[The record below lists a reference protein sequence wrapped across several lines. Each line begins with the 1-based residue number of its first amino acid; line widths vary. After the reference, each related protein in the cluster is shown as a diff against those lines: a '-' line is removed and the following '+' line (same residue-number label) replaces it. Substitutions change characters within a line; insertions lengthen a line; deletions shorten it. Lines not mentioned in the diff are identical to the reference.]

1 MNKDSAIVF
10 SDEVQTIINEIVPAT
25 DEIDLSDFQLINFI
39 NSQFK
44 TEQSLANID
53 TTIDTMQAQVDLVQ
67 ENIRTLLKDQI
78 LTSSEGEES
87 LTESMRI
94 IRQLFG
100 EVTGIKTRAENT
112 EEIVKEIT
120 RDIKQLD
127 CAKTNLTTSITI
139 LNHLRMLV
147 DGVETLQKLTE
158 LRIYNEIMNPLE
170 AVIEVNSHFQSY
182 HDIPQIKQLSN
193 SLEKIKTDLAEQILE
208 DFKASFSGKKEKS
221 ITFTQ
226 LKDACCIASVLDP
239 KVKQNLLSWFLD
251 LQMAEYSQLF
261 HENQDIAWL
270 SKIDKRYSWL
280 KKHLLEFEEKLGF
293 IFPVDWE
300 ISEQIAVRF
309 CDVTRNDLA
318 NLMKKRRPEI
328 DVNLLLF
335 AINKTKHFESL
346 LGKRF
351 SGVTLNKKMP
361 EPAAETEEAT
371 NPFEN
376 LICECFQAH
385 LDIYLQSVDKNMKE
399 LIDRFIQDEESN
411 SKKQDSSNIFPSA
424 ADLFVFYKKC
434 LIQCQQFTNT
444 KSLIDMTLL
453 FKKYL
458 REYAKFAESNVP
470 KAFNQGQVSFISVF
484 FSNEF
489 GFLRYRV

>member
-1 MNKDSAIVF
+1 MNKDSAIEF
-10 SDEVQTIINEIVPAT
+10 SDEVQAIINEIVPAS
-25 DEIDLSDFQLINFI
+25 DEIDLPDFQLINYI
-39 NSQFK
+39 NQMFK
-44 TEQSLANID
+44 TEQSLANIE
-53 TTIDTMQAQVDLVQ
+53 TTIDSMQTQVDLVQ
-67 ENIRTLLKDQI
+67 DNIRTLLKDQV
-78 LTSSEGEES
+78 LTSNEGDEALS
-87 LTESMRI
+87 ESMRI

-182 HDIPQIKQLSN
+182 HDIPQIKVQSN
-193 SLEKIKTDLAEQILE
+193 ALEKIKTDLAEQILE

-280 KKHLLEFEEKLGF
+280 KKHLLEFEEKLG
-293 IFPVDWE
+293 
-300 ISEQIAVRF
+300 
-309 CDVTRNDLA
+309 NDLE
-318 NLMKKRRPEI
+318 NLMRKRRPEI

-351 SGVTLNKKMP
+351 SGITLTKKVAEKVVESD
-361 EPAAETEEAT
+361 EPV

-376 LICECFQAH
+376 LICECFQGH

-399 LIDRFIQDEESN
+399 LIEKFAQDEESS
-411 SKKQDSSNIFPSA
+411 SKKQESSNIFPSA

-444 KSLIDMTLL
+444 KSLIDLTLL

-458 REYAKFAESNVP
+458 REYAKFVESNIP
-470 KAFNQGQVSFISVF
+470 KAFNQGQVRLTFINCFHLIKNLNS
-484 FSNEF
+484 
-489 GFLRYRV
+489 